1 MLQLQKLIYK
11 KLRLIERRMLE
22 FGVSPPHA
30 GAEAQPDNDQL
41 VNYFCPILQDT
52 AITPVQVI
60 ASGRVFSQIYDLQSI
75 KQYVETRAGPVRCP
89 MTRAIWEGPIIYAY
103 NQEAARQIERVL
115 PGYTRPMPQA
125 EPAPPAEPEAE
136 PEPEFKPSF
145 AHAYVFWRGLCG
157 AYADARAWLSSIDLA
172 AITNYVCDVVT
183 KVVLT
188 YKPIVVLA
196 AVTFTVT
203 AVWMYS
209 TSRPTTP

>member
-75 KQYVETRAGPVRCP
+75 KQWVETRAGPVRCP

-103 NQEAARQIERVL
+103 NQEAARQIERVR

-125 EPAPPAEPEAE
+125 EPAPQAEPEAE
-136 PEPEFKPSF
+136 LEPEFKPSVELMQMQG
-145 AHAYVFWRGLCG
+145 HGSPR
-157 AYADARAWLSSIDLA
+157 SI
-172 AITNYVCDVVT
+172 
-183 KVVLT
+183 
-188 YKPIVVLA
+188 
-196 AVTFTVT
+196 
-203 AVWMYS
+203 
-209 TSRPTTP
+209 